1 MNDPR
6 IEAIRKDPKVG
17 RGTCTTI
24 DEATTDSEL
33 VIALDE
39 AGVTTVE
46 EAVAWAIEDE
56 GLQID
61 NALNHRW
68 GDDSELDTG
77 K

>member
-6 IEAIRKDPKVG
+6 IEDIRKDPKVG
-17 RGTCTTI
+17 RGNCTTI